1 MKLKICFLSVFCLV
15 GNAHAAECYTNEC
28 YAAAAAAAAAEGAAS
43 WKALEEEDTRMMQQQ
58 QQQQQQQRQRLS
70 SDDQMALAAAGG
82 VILAGAIIKG
92 LGKALFSPPSG
103 YSSSY
108 ASSGYSASP
117 SNRGKTF
124 TCKVYCVSPSGSLKY
139 QLSASSQQEAVR
151 LVDSN
156 SYDICRSGG
165 YGGDHPQPLSS
176 QQCSE
181 Q

>member
-1 MKLKICFLSVFCLV
+1 MKLKICFLSVFFVV
-15 GNAHAAECYTNEC
+15 GNTHAADCSTNAC
-28 YAAAAAAAAAEGAAS
+28 YAAAAAEAAALGAAS
-43 WKALEEEDTRMMQQQ
+43 WKALEEEDTRRMQQQ
-58 QQQQQQQRQRLS
+58 QQQQQRLS
-70 SDDQMALAAAGG
+70 SDDQAALAAAGG

-92 LGKALFSPPSG
+92 IGKALFSPPSG

-108 ASSGYSASP
+108 GSSGYSASP
-117 SNRGKTF
+117 SNSGKTF
-124 TCKVYCVSPSGSLKY
+124 ICKVYCVNPSRSLKY

-165 YGGDHPQPLSS
+165 YGGNHPQPLSS